1 MARRVLASLL
11 ALALAT
17 PSVLLPQASGT
28 ADLEKGIRLTREG
41 DFDAA
46 VTALQGAIKQL
57 GAPSAAKDLA
67 RAYTYLGVAHLSMG
81 QDAASRADFQ
91 AALKADPKL
100 TLSAS
105 EFPPKVTQAFAAARS
120 AAGLPAVVGPS
131 IDHSPLKC
139 MEENL
144 FPEVRAGVQSPAAIQ
159 KSRVYFKAHQ
169 FPDWYYVEMATA
181 QVPNYLGTLP
191 KPLPGTAKVDY
202 YVYALDGQLQTTQ
215 TSEYGPDVSKACR
228 RDPAAAAPAKDPS
241 ITLYGTKEGQAAIPP
256 GFDKAGIVA
265 FVTVAGAMIAG
276 AALAGGSAAAAGAA
290 SAGAAGAG
298 SSSAAG
304 AAAGSGAAGGGMSG
318 TTIALIAG
326 GVAAAGLGVAAAAGG
341 GGGDGDSAPD
351 PLTVDNDGD
360 GASENAGDCN
370 DANPNVRP
378 GGTPTFS
385 VQAAFTGNVLCNAR
399 ATRAQTYTLTNNSCN
414 TITVNRLT
422 YTTRRITGNCATD
435 NAPRNLPLAAT
446 TVAPG
451 ATTVV
456 RTGLANGY
464 PGLCC
469 PNRNCN
475 PGSCNLEYNFALST
489 SAGNFTAGTPYTITF
504 PRGNSCPATCTEFV
518 FMRGQ
523 ESLGNDPWCFA
534 PPN

>member
-1 MARRVLASLL
+1 MARRVLATLL

-17 PSVLLPQASGT
+17 PSVVLPQATGT

-46 VTALQGAIKQL
+46 VAALQSAIKQL
-57 GAPSAAKDLA
+57 GAPAAAKDLA
-67 RAYTYLGVAHLSMG
+67 RAYTYLGVAHLNMG
-81 QDAASRADFQ
+81 QDAAARADFQ

-100 TLSAS
+100 TLSSS
-105 EFPPKVTQAFAAARS
+105 EFPPKVTQAFASARS
-120 AAGLPAVVGPS
+120 AAGLPAATGPS

-139 MEENL
+139 LEENL
-144 FPEVRAGVQSPAAIQ
+144 FPEVRAAVQSPANVQ

-169 FPDWYYVEMATA
+169 FPDWYYVEMATD

-191 KPLPGTAKVDY
+191 KPLQGTAKVDY

-215 TSEYGPDVSKACR
+215 TSEYDPDVTKTCR
-228 RDPAAAAPAKDPS
+228 RDAAAGKPKEPA

-265 FVTVAGAMIAG
+265 FVTVAGAMVAG

-290 SAGAAGAG
+290 GAGSAASAAGAG
-298 SSSAAG
+298 A
-304 AAAGSGAAGGGMSG
+304 GAAGGGMSG

-341 GGGDGDSAPD
+341 GGEED
-351 PLTVDNDGD
+351 PRAVDNDGD

-378 GGTPTFS
+378 GGTVGFT
-385 VQAAFTGNVLCNAR
+385 VQPAFTGNVACNAQ
-399 ATRAQTYTLTNNSCN
+399 ATQPQTYTVANNSCN
-414 TITVNRLT
+414 TVTVNSLSF
-422 YTTRRITGNCATD
+422 TTRRINGNCST
-435 NAPRNLPLAAT
+435 NNEPRNLPLAAT
-446 TVAPG
+446 SVAPG

-456 RTGLANGY
+456 RTGPANGN

-469 PNRNCN
+469 PSRNCN
-475 PGSCNLEYNFALST
+475 PGLCNVEFSFALST
-489 SAGNFTAGTPYTITF
+489 SAGSFTANASYTINY
-504 PRGNSCPATCTEFV
+504 PRPNSCPASCTNFAFV
-518 FMRGQ
+518 RAPEAMGD
-523 ESLGNDPWCFA
+523 DPWCFA